1 MANKRFNSRQASPKM
16 KPLAACT
23 LAALAVLPL
32 YAVAE
37 DSPFSIAPQHLSGT
51 GSIKR
56 AVETVPYSGTQVQ
69 TYEETKQKVTGS
81 NGVQPNIVLLVDD
94 SGSMKDGVKSGTST
108 IGPDDK
114 SRQKVLQESL
124 PPIIRSYK
132 DRIRWGVVSFNN
144 AFNSLALGGTES
156 GQSNWES
163 AARKIANI
171 HVEGGTPTVSRY
183 IDAAEVLNKGLQYRC
198 QQSYIVLLTDGD
210 SNIETVTPKDI
221 HPWGFRY
228 NGSTTSVGYAL
239 VVHALNNLY
248 NQYYDPSTRKT
259 YTEYLARSPNNSFFY
274 IPYFNML
281 ALNARLNQS
290 ETWRQVLQNT
300 DLEKSTKD
308 SPNVNKYELLCSNDY
323 RSRGQFSVGTTF
335 RNIDIAASAYMDKIC
350 RIILDRA
357 NANDNKF
364 IYYPYAGIVD
374 QTYWA
379 TNPKLVSLLQPF
391 TNDKAGFVGG
401 TARYLSRKDASG
413 RQEISRIPI
422 LDNRHLTEHSG
433 KILSVLSEP
442 LFTKDLRPDVPGQNR
457 PYVEGDSVNSDFDK
471 AGKRWDEDIPNQN
484 ITTFTIS
491 FGGASS
497 QYGKKML
504 EEGASKITFTRK
516 KNNQEETVTE
526 HAFFDATDEQGLKDA
541 FDSIFNQ
548 IDANT
553 QPGEPSAPTLLPPTT
568 NPTGNSTNAPQ
579 PDAGKVQ
586 TVQQEVSFSAVAPGT
601 AGASNSLPDMAASVY
616 VSPGLDSSE
625 IRFTNLDSRG
635 RVIRDPATRQPTY
648 KLADFSERRA
658 IINTGNSVTWADNNQ
673 SGLANS
679 FFALQIDSQNRTD
692 EWSAALLPWLTRKVA
707 DNNDQTIRNMNYP
720 TPYRVRQAPTANDVT
735 YHMGDVLDTPVVAT
749 GKNGAEQGN
758 RQEFLI
764 TAAND
769 GMVYL
774 FQSNPNQQA
783 THPYSLKLN
792 YLPAAMPRQSL
803 VDTHAANYQKLAD
816 EAYGKATDKPHLFMI
831 NGGIAVRTTEE
842 RAGNQQIF
850 AVGSLGQG
858 GRGMYALNI
867 GGTNITDGSA
877 VGLHTESNSWT
888 TSVPLFEAR
897 AGDGKVSENLGYTVS
912 TPQISRVSINYDAT
926 GKMVNGVQSDIRQAT
941 FMASGFSA
949 PNAQET
955 ALYIHDALGMEMGG
969 TREASRL
976 PAGKA
981 AGDLLAKIT
990 VPDGVGGLASPTI
1003 LDANFDGVADYVFA
1017 GDYGGNMYRFDLRKV
1032 NYNGGEQ
1039 PTGVV
1044 TRIYQGNSSQPI
1056 TAAPAIS
1063 YQTKGKFV
1071 VVFGTGS
1078 DIYANDF
1085 ENLNQQA
1092 VYGIYQSFDIANHLN
1107 PVNSM
1112 NPQEGETNI
1121 YPLTADKLLRQ
1132 GFTSQQV
1139 ERTVNNETITS
1150 TVRNLSDNSIIDETN
1165 KALTHLGWYIPLEN
1179 NDGERVVVK
1188 PTMILNTVVL
1198 TTRIYRENKD
1208 ATSEA
1213 DSTWNKDTWSST
1225 GWKILSELDRVNYQ
1239 EGEWSKAVKVGDAR
1253 TETTNSNV
1261 DDICIAKSS
1270 ETTVQKYQQ
1279 ERTITY
1285 DKITTYEKVI
1295 SSRNESSGW
1304 TLAFDASNGGA
1315 VSLKNGTGID
1325 FLNEYTRDTI
1335 KETISNA
1342 ADGEV
1347 PYYRAGLLTVGSLP
1361 NFTFLTAA
1369 ASSKYS
1375 LTRHGESG
1383 GSGEDL
1389 PLNENPSGESTQ
1401 LGCFANDN
1409 NFGLGGNTEEGSN
1422 ETYNIYGQ
1430 LCENSLRRISW
1441 REIF

>member
-56 AVETVPYSGTQVQ
+56 AVETVPYSGSQVQ

-94 SGSMKDGVKSGTST
+94 SGSMADGVKSGTPT
-108 IGPDDK
+108 IGPGDK

-124 PPIIRSYK
+124 PPIIRSYQ
-132 DRIRWGVVSFNN
+132 DRIRWGVVPFNN
-144 AFNSLALGGTES
+144 AFNSLALGGTEG

-171 HVEGGTPTVSRY
+171 HVSGGTPTISRY

-228 NGSTTSVGYAL
+228 GSNTNSVG
-239 VVHALNNLY
+239 NNLAAYAQNRLYDRVY
-248 NQYYDPSTRKT
+248 NPTTRRYYED
-259 YTEYLARSPNNSFFY
+259 YFARSPSDNRFFF
-274 IPYFNML
+274 IPYLNML
-281 ALNARLNQS
+281 ALNTKLNQS
-290 ETWRQVLQNT
+290 TTWRQILKRT
-300 DLEKSTKD
+300 DLEKDTQD
-308 SPNVNKYELLCSNDY
+308 SPSINKYNLLCSNDY
-323 RSRGQFSVGTTF
+323 RSRGQYSNGGTYLK
-335 RNIDIAASAYMDKIC
+335 NPDLAASAYMDKVCKDIM
-350 RIILDRA
+350 DTA
-357 NANDNKF
+357 NANNHRF
-364 IYYPYAGIVD
+364 IYYPYSGVVD
-374 QTYWA
+374 PAYWA
-379 TNPKLVSLLQPF
+379 TNPKLVSVLQPF
-391 TNDKAGFVGG
+391 ENGKAGFVGG
-401 TARYLSRKDASG
+401 TARYLSRRDVNG
-413 RQEISRIPI
+413 NQEISRIPI
-422 LDNRHLTEHSG
+422 LDTKHLTEHSG
-433 KILSVLSEP
+433 KVLSVLSEP
-442 LFTKDLRPDVPGQNR
+442 LFTKDLRPDIRGQNR

-516 KNNQEETVTE
+516 NNGRDETVTD

-541 FDSIFNQ
+541 FDSIFKQ

-553 QPGEPSAPTLLPPTT
+553 QPGEPGTPTVLPATA

-635 RVIRDPATRQPTY
+635 RVIRDPATQQPTY

-735 YHMGDVLDTPVVAT
+735 YHMGDVLDAPVVAT

-850 AVGSLGQG
+850 AVGALGQG

-867 GGTNITDGSA
+867 GGDSIVDGSK
-877 VGLHTESNSWT
+877 VGLHADSSSWVS
-888 TSVPLFEAR
+888 SVPLFEAR
-897 AGDGKVSENLGYTVS
+897 AGDGKVSENSGYTVS
-912 TPQISRVSINYDAT
+912 TPQISRVSINYDSD
-926 GKMVNGVQSDIRQAT
+926 GKMIDGVQSNIRQAT

-949 PNAQET
+949 PNSQET
-955 ALYIHDALGMEMGG
+955 ALYIHDALGVEMGG
-969 TREASRL
+969 TREASKL
-976 PAGKA
+976 SIGK

-990 VPDGVGGLASPTI
+990 VPGGVGGLASPTI

-1032 NYNGGEQ
+1032 NYKGESQ
-1039 PTGVV
+1039 PADVV
-1044 TRIYQGNSSQPI
+1044 TRIYQGNGSQPI
-1056 TAAPAIS
+1056 TSAPAIS
-1063 YQTKGKFV
+1063 YQDKGKFV

-1085 ENLNQQA
+1085 EDLNQQA
-1092 VYGIYQSFDIANHLN
+1092 VYGIYQSFDVANHLN

-1112 NPQEGETNI
+1112 NPQQEEAGNVT
-1121 YPLTADKLLRQ
+1121 YPLTAADLLRQ
-1132 GFTSQQV
+1132 GFTSQEV
-1139 ERTVNNETITS
+1139 ERTVNGETITS
-1150 TVRNLSDNSIIDETN
+1150 TVRNLSDNSIVDDTD
-1165 KALTHLGWYIPLEN
+1165 KALTHFGWYIPLEN

-1198 TTRIYRENKD
+1198 TTRIYKENKN

-1213 DSTWNKDTWSST
+1213 DSTWDKDTWSST
-1225 GWKILSELDRVNYQ
+1225 GWKILSELDRENYQ
-1239 EGEWSKAVKVGDAR
+1239 EGEWSEPVKVGDAK
-1253 TETTNSNV
+1253 TEITNSNS

-1295 SSRNESSGW
+1295 SSSNESSGW
-1304 TLAFDASNGGA
+1304 TLAFSASNGGA
-1315 VSLKNGTGID
+1315 VSLKDGTGVD
-1325 FLNEYTRDTI
+1325 FLGEYTRDTI
-1335 KETISNA
+1335 KEKV
-1342 ADGEV
+1342 ADSDNSEV
-1347 PYYRAGLLTVGSLP
+1347 AYYRAGLLTVGSLP

-1409 NFGLGGNTEEGSN
+1409 NFGLGGNTEEGSS

-1430 LCENSLRRISW
+1430 LCENSLRRIS
-1441 REIF
+1441 